1 MKLLLLLLPALAASQ
16 KLLGAPEKVNGKL
29 TTEQQGIVDFAFAQI
44 TLGDASA
51 CSRKVVD
58 VTDFTQQVVA
68 GTLYSFKLVLDYDG
82 LGNCP
87 ALASGKSCAM
97 KVIDVPWD
105 GGKKVLWDEVSC
117 QRNVQEVGV
126 GVGVPGAP
134 VVVENLNADQQ
145 SIVDFAFSQLTMGDS
160 VGCARTY
167 VTVEDFTEQVVAG
180 TLYKFKLVLNSK
192 GGSNCPAVV
201 NGKSCAMEV
210 IDVPWEGGK
219 KVIWENSKCQRNVQ
233 EKSNNIEFPV
243 AGAPV
248 LQEGGFFSEQL
259 NVISFAVADLI
270 AGDSPSCPRKVL
282 SVSNFKEQVVSGTLY
297 TFDLVLKTV
306 NMGNCPVGY
315 GEGKCTMKVI
325 DTPWD
330 GGKKVLKEDSTCER
344 DIQELVG

>member
-1 MKLLLLLLPALAASQ
+1 MKVLFLLVLPALVASQ
-16 KLLGAPEKVNGKL
+16 KLVGAPEKVSGKL
-29 TTEQQGIVDFAFAQI
+29 NAEQQGIVDFAFAEI
-44 TLGDASA
+44 TLGDAAA
-51 CSRKVVD
+51 CSRKIVD
-58 VTDFTQQVVA
+58 VTDFSQQVVA
-68 GTLYSFKLVLDYDG
+68 GTLYSFKLVLDYEG
-82 LGNCP
+82 TGSCP
-87 ALASGKSCAM
+87 ALASGKSCSM

-105 GGKKVLWDEVSC
+105 GGKKVLWDDVTCERS
-117 QRNVQEVGV
+117 VQEVGV

-134 VVVENLNADQQ
+134 VLVENLNADQQ
-145 SIVDFAFSQLTMGDS
+145 GIVDFAFSQLTMGDS

-180 TLYKFKLVLNSK
+180 TLYNFKLVLNSN
-192 GGSNCPAVV
+192 GGNNCPADV
-201 NGKSCAMEV
+201 NGRSCEMEV

-219 KVIWENSKCQRNVQ
+219 KVVWENSKCQRNVQ

-248 LQEGGFFSEQL
+248 LQSDGFFSEQL
-259 NVISFAVADLI
+259 NIISFAVADLI
-270 AGDSPSCPRKVL
+270 AGDSLSCPRKVL

-306 NMGNCPVGY
+306 NNGNCPVGY

-325 DTPWD
+325 DVPWD
-330 GGKKVLKEDSTCER
+330 GGKKVLEDSTCER